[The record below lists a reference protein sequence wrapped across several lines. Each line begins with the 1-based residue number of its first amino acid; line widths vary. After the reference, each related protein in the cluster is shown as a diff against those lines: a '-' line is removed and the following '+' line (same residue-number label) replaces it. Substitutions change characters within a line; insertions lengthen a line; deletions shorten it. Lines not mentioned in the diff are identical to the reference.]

1 MVFRDNKLV
10 HLVLIV
16 KGCFFFVN
24 RGKYNNNY
32 NLLCILNEIWIGTKD
47 VNHAIQHFNI
57 YALAQIH
64 KMANFFFL
72 ISHAPFDEN
81 AIESHTL
88 TGKTIDIRNLQ
99 W

>member
-10 HLVLIV
+10 HLVIIV
-16 KGCFFFVN
+16 KSCFF
-24 RGKYNNNY
+24 RYHNY
-32 NLLCILNEIWIGTKD
+32 NLLGILSEIWTGTKE
-47 VNHAIQHFNI
+47 VNHTIQHFNI

-64 KMANFFFL
+64 KLANFFFFM
-72 ISHAPFDEN
+72 SYAPFDEN

-88 TGKTIDIRNLQ
+88 TEKTIDIRYLQ